1 MSSGGNNGGG
11 GGSPSTDDSSTDWSN
26 PASYG
31 LTDEDISANLSGES
45 MSNADIESS
54 IGLGDDPF
62 GGDSASAGAGGD
74 WGEWQ
79 DQTPGQVL
87 TPDELEAE
95 LGRISNEAILASDPT
110 KPSEYYGST
119 WNYNTLNKGLREGI
133 FDAMSPDEGSWLKK
147 MGVTGPGMSRDQF
160 LDTETGEARD
170 ARMKE
175 VSNLIGQGVN
185 LVMPAQAKM
194 IMALIR
200 ASQTGNDLGG
210 AIGSIVGSYS
220 GVPMGA
226 EIGGAVGRFAQT
238 GTPPS
243 LENMLNVVSSKAG
256 ASVMGKLGY
265 GAGGT
270 VGGMVGAKVG
280 SNLGNEFSSW
290 VLGGGSG
297 EDATSK
303 AVGGSTTGE
312 KSTMQTGSAGSGGS
326 NKGGLPSIMVGG
338 RR

>member
-11 GGSPSTDDSSTDWSN
+11 GGGSSSTDDSSTDWSN

-31 LTDEDISANLSGES
+31 LTDADISAPLAGES

-54 IGLGDDPF
+54 IGL

-79 DQTPGQVL
+79 DQTPEQVL
-87 TPDELEAE
+87 TPEELEAE
-95 LGRISNEAILASDPT
+95 LERASNEAILASDPT
-110 KPSEYYGST
+110 KPSEYYGSS

-133 FDAMSPDEGSWLKK
+133 YDATTPGEGSWMKK
-147 MGVTGPGMSRDQF
+147 MGITGPGMSKDQF
-160 LDTETGEARD
+160 LSTETDEARD

-185 LVMPAQAKM
+185 MVMPAQAKM
-194 IMALIR
+194 IMALIK
-200 ASQTGNDLGG
+200 ASQTGDIGAALGSFVG
-210 AIGSIVGSYS
+210 ANS
-220 GVPMGA
+220 GVPLGA
-226 EIGGAVGRFAQT
+226 EIGTAVGRYAQT
-238 GTPPS
+238 GAPPS